1 MAKFFNYFPKTFY
14 SNDNKP
20 KGLDTVTNIT
30 SRFTFEQTLKQN
42 SSAFY
47 KYDIQDSDTPE
58 IIAHKYYG
66 NSERH
71 WIVLMFNDIIDPQWD
86 WPLTEKNLVNYVND
100 KYSANGAA
108 NTTVQTGIQ
117 WALSPSNV
125 HSYYKNITRTSADG
139 SVIVEKL
146 EIDANT
152 YANVATSTGTYT
164 LQNGTQ
170 VTEAVTKSIR
180 SYFEYES
187 EVNDAKRTITLLKKE
202 FVPAVEKEF
211 KKTISS

>member
-1 MAKFFNYFPKTFY
+1 MAKFFNYYPKTY
-14 SNDNKP
+14 YTNDNKP

-30 SRFTFEQTLKQN
+30 SRFAFEDSLKQN
-42 SSAFY
+42 SAAFY
-47 KYDIQDSDTPE
+47 KYNIQDSDTPE

-66 NSERH
+66 NVERH
-71 WIVLMFNDIIDPQWD
+71 WIVLLFNDIIDPQWD
-86 WPLTEKNLVNYVND
+86 WPLTEKTLVKYVNE

-117 WALSPSNV
+117 WALDSKNV
-125 HSYYKNITRTSADG
+125 HSYYKVITRTSSDG
-139 SVIVEKL
+139 TSIVEKL

-152 YANVATSTGTYT
+152 YANVSQTTASYT
-164 LQNGTQ
+164 LANGSQ
-170 VTEAVTKSIR
+170 VTETVSKSTR

-187 EVNDAKRTITLLKKE
+187 EVNDAKREITLLKKD

-211 KKTISS
+211 KRIISS